1 MGIKKID
8 NLKNDI
14 QKQIEN
20 STIYQDDKTQDDLN
34 TTKNS
39 SIPPIRISETH
50 KKLLENHFTK
60 EKGLSLS
67 SGIRMIIYEYLKKNN
82 LM

>member
-8 NLKNDI
+8 NLKDDI

-20 STIYQDDKTQDDLN
+20 STIYQDDKTQEDLK
-34 TTKNS
+34 TSKNS
-39 SIPPIRISETH
+39 SIPPIRINEAH